1 MKLSLTV
8 TLNIEGFCPV
18 PEVSVVGHANF
29 DPVDVGAHVCHRV
42 PGSREEGREDT
53 TLELARE
60 VDWQSVQVG
69 ATSCQDK
76 RMNRLSKVAFLTLS
90 VAVI

>member
-1 MKLSLTV
+1 MKLPLTV

-18 PEVSVVGHANF
+18 PELSVVTHANF
-29 DPVDVGAHVCHRV
+29 DPVDVGVHVCHRV
-42 PGSREEGREDT
+42 PDSREEGREGT

-69 ATSCQDK
+69 ATSLAMC
-76 RMNRLSKVAFLTLS
+76 L
-90 VAVI
+90 